1 MSDLINIEAW
11 REVLVSSL
19 SELGTTIAG
28 FLPNLVG
35 MLVILLVGW
44 GISRLTAGLFRRL
57 LHRAGLDR
65 GAERL
70 GVAETLRSAGLAL
83 VPSEIVSRLIFW
95 ILMLT
100 FLLSAVETLG
110 LEAVTATIDRLIAY
124 LPNVIAAAFIVVVGL
139 LLARFVQSLVSS
151 GAATANLV
159 YARQLGSAAHGAV
172 VVMVGVLTAQQ
183 LGVDTQLLMT
193 VITALIAAAAL
204 AIGLSFALG
213 SREVVGAILA
223 SHYIR
228 QSLAEGDV
236 IEIEDRKGRVERIGP
251 VDTLLRDGESS
262 WSVPNV
268 KLLRETIGR

>member
-1 MSDLINIEAW
+1 MSELVNIEAW

-44 GISRLTAGLFRRL
+44 ALSRLTAGLFRRL

-70 GVAETLRSAGLAL
+70 GVTETLRRAGLAL
-83 VPSEIVSRLIFW
+83 APSEMVSRLVFW
-95 ILMLT
+95 MLMLT

-139 LLARFVQSLVSS
+139 LLARFVQNLVSS

-193 VITALIAAAAL
+193 VITAVIAASAL
-204 AIGLSFALG
+204 AIGLAFALG
-213 SREVVGAILA
+213 SREIVGAILA
-223 SHYIR
+223 GHYIR

-236 IEIEDRKGRVERIGP
+236 IEFEDRKGRVERIGP

>member
-1 MSDLINIEAW
+1 VRW
-11 REVLVSSL
+11 
-19 SELGTTIAG
+19 
-28 FLPNLVG
+28 
-35 MLVILLVGW
+35 W
-44 GISRLTAGLFRRL
+44 
-57 LHRAGLDR
+57 
-65 GAERL
+65 RL
-70 GVAETLRSAGLAL
+70 GVAEMLRNAGLAK

-139 LLARFVQSLVSS
+139 LLARFIQNLVSS

-159 YARQLGSAAHGAV
+159 YARQLGSAASGTV
-172 VVMVGVLTAQQ
+172 VVMVGILTAQQ
-183 LGVDTQLLMT
+183 LGVDMQLLMT
-193 VITALIAAAAL
+193 VITALISAAAL
-204 AIGLSFALG
+204 AMGLAFALG

-236 IEIEDRKGRVERIGP
+236 IEVEGRKGRVERIGP
-251 VDTLLRDGESS
+251 VDTVIRDGESS
-262 WSVPNV
+262 WSIPNS

>member
-1 MSDLINIEAW
+1 
-11 REVLVSSL
+11 
-19 SELGTTIAG
+19 
-28 FLPNLVG
+28 

-44 GISRLTAGLFRRL
+44 TLSLLTAGLFRRL
-57 LHRAGLDR
+57 LHRGGLDR

-70 GVAETLRSAGLAL
+70 GVGESLRGAGLAM
-83 VPSEIVSRLIFW
+83 VPSEIVSRLVFW

-110 LEAVTATIDRLIAY
+110 LEAVTATIDRLIRY
-124 LPNVIAAAFIVVVGL
+124 LPNVIAAAFIIVIGL
-139 LLARFVQSLVSS
+139 FLARFVRNLISS

-204 AIGLSFALG
+204 AMGLAFALG

-236 IEIEDRKGRVERIGP
+236 IEVEDRKGRVERIGP
-251 VDTLLRDGESS
+251 VDTLLRGDDSS
-262 WSVPNV
+262 WSIPNA
-268 KLLRETIGR
+268 KLLRETIGRWGGPGGDAPSVDPSGVPNPDST